1 MKKRFILIIVV
12 YLVAIIFSLNIG
24 AVKIQPSDIFQ
35 LFIGGD
41 VPDYVRII
49 FFNVRLPRIIMG
61 ILIGM
66 MLASSG
72 VVVQTVFQNPLADP
86 YIIGIS
92 ASATFGAVLAY
103 IMNLPETYYGIFA
116 FVTSLISSF
125 LIFSFSKS
133 KKGTNTG
140 GLLIIGIA
148 ISSLLGAFTAF
159 SIYMIGEDSFRI
171 TMWTMGYLGN
181 ASWQKV
187 ILLVIPLLIAVIFF
201 IYRRFEM
208 DCLLSGEEEAHSMG
222 VNVEK
227 IKKQLLIVA
236 SLIVAYSV
244 AFSGMIGFVG
254 LIIPHSLRMIMGHS
268 NKKLIPYSLAVGGIF
283 LLLSDT
289 LARNVIRPVEIPI
302 GTITAFFG
310 APFFL
315 FLAIKNRKE
324 F

>member
-1 MKKRFILIIVV
+1 MKKRILLIFAV
-12 YLVAIIFSLNIG
+12 YVVAILFSLNIG
-24 AVKIQPSDIFQ
+24 AVKISLSDVFQ
-35 LFIGGD
+35 IITGGD
-41 VPDYVRII
+41 VPEYMRII
-49 FFNVRLPRIIMG
+49 FFNIRLPRIIMA

-66 MLASSG
+66 MLSSSG

-103 IMNLPETYYGIFA
+103 VLKLPDIYYGVFA
-116 FVTSLISSF
+116 FITSLISAF

-133 KKGTNTG
+133 KNGMNTG

-148 ISSLLGAFTAF
+148 ISSLLGAFTSF
-159 SIYMIGEDSFRI
+159 SIYMIGEDSFKI

-181 ASWQKV
+181 ASWSKV
-187 ILLVIPLLIAVIFF
+187 LFLFIPLLISVIYFL
-201 IYRRFEM
+201 YRCFEM

-254 LIIPHSLRMIMGHS
+254 LIIPHTLRMILGHS
-268 NKKLIPYSLAVGGIF
+268 NKKLIPYSIVVGGIF
-283 LLLSDT
+283 LMLCDT
-289 LARNVIRPVEIPI
+289 LARNILRPVEIPI

-315 FLAIKNRKE
+315 FLAVKNKKE

>member
-1 MKKRFILIIVV
+1 V
-12 YLVAIIFSLNIG
+12 
-24 AVKIQPSDIFQ
+24 
-35 LFIGGD
+35 
-41 VPDYVRII
+41 
-49 FFNVRLPRIIMG
+49 
-61 ILIGM
+61 
-66 MLASSG
+66 
-72 VVVQTVFQNPLADP
+72 
-86 YIIGIS
+86 
-92 ASATFGAVLAY
+92 
-103 IMNLPETYYGIFA
+103 FA
-116 FVTSLISSF
+116 FITSLISAF

-133 KKGTNTG
+133 KNGMNTG

-148 ISSLLGAFTAF
+148 ISSLLGAFTSF
-159 SIYMIGEDSFRI
+159 SIYMIGEDSFKI

-181 ASWQKV
+181 ASWSKV
-187 ILLVIPLLIAVIFF
+187 LFLFIPLLISVIYFL
-201 IYRRFEM
+201 YRRFEM

-254 LIIPHSLRMIMGHS
+254 LIIPHTLRMILGHS
-268 NKKLIPYSLAVGGIF
+268 NKKLIPYSIVVGGIF
-283 LLLSDT
+283 LMLCDT
-289 LARNVIRPVEIPI
+289 LARNILRPVEIPI

-315 FLAIKNRKE
+315 FLAVKNKKE